1 MKKLKVNTFIRF
13 MKLLGKRCPL
23 YIISIL
29 LMTIGSSAFAVISSL
44 LLKQIFEIAQSGQVD
59 RLPTILLTNFF
70 AGLISISIFGIFM
83 ALYNIE
89 AKRGFANTQ
98 KIVLGKIMKLPIP
111 YYENHHSGDIISK
124 LLYDA
129 QMASQMYTSRLRRVV
144 APIISVIVYLI
155 PMFILCTQVTLC
167 LLVVNVLSLIINS
180 LFIKPMKKA
189 GKEASK
195 NNSFM
200 VERLSNL
207 IQGIE
212 IIKIFDKHSIEVNNY
227 KSANKEYTKVQKNKA
242 NLSALLNS
250 MNTGFDLL
258 SSLAFLAIGMI
269 FVEHGVTTIGSL
281 AAIYAMYG
289 AFSFRFLQ
297 IGRYFPELMNNIV
310 YAERLFEF
318 LDVAEDDNF
327 FNKGLKSDI
336 AEDIKDRDKQY
347 IKEEFKL
354 NESTKECISIENI
367 SFGYNTERNI
377 FDNFSMKVEKGKCV
391 ALVGKSGRGK
401 STLAKLL
408 LGFYPICE
416 GNIYFFGKS
425 FSELGKNKIIDMIA
439 YVPQEPYLFNV
450 SIKEN
455 IRYGKLDA
463 TDEEINEAA
472 KKANAHE
479 FILNQVDGYDTVVGE
494 RGKMLSGGERQR
506 IAIARAIIK
515 EAPILLLDEATSALD
530 NSSEELVQDALN
542 KLMKNRTT
550 IMIAH
555 RSTTIA
561 MADEIISI

>member
-1 MKKLKVNTFIRF
+1 MKRVKVNTFIRF
-13 MKLLGKRCPL
+13 MKLLGKRWPV

-44 LLKQIFEIAQSGQVD
+44 LLKQIFEIAQSGQID
-59 RLPTILLTNFF
+59 RLPAIILANFL
-70 AGLISISIFGIFM
+70 AGLISISIFGVFM

-98 KIVLGKIMKLPIP
+98 KMVLEKIMKLPMD

-155 PMFILCTQVTLC
+155 PMFILCAQVTLC
-167 LLVVNVLSLIINS
+167 LIAVNILSLLVNS
-180 LFIKPMKKA
+180 LLIKPMKKA

-195 NNSFM
+195 KNSFM

-212 IIKIFDKHSIEVNNY
+212 MIKIFDEHSSQVRSY
-227 KSANKEYTKVQKNKA
+227 KNANREYTSVQKKKA
-242 NLSALLNS
+242 KLSALLNS

-269 FVEHGVTTIGSL
+269 FVENGVTTIGSL

-310 YAERLFEF
+310 YAERVFEF
-318 LDVAEDDNF
+318 LDVTEDEDL
-327 FNKGLKSDI
+327 FNKNLKSDI
-336 AEDIKDRDKQY
+336 TEDVKFDASK
-347 IKEEFKL
+347 
-354 NESTKECISIENI
+354 KECISIENL
-367 SFGYNTERNI
+367 SFGYNSERNI
-377 FDNFSMKVEKGKCV
+377 FNNFSMKVEKGNCV
-391 ALVGKSGRGK
+391 ALIGKSGRGK

-408 LGFYPICE
+408 LGFYPISE
-416 GNIYFFGKS
+416 GNISFFGKS
-425 FSELGKNKIIDMIA
+425 FSELGKNKVLDMIA
-439 YVPQEPYLFNV
+439 YVPQEAYLFNV

-455 IRYGKLDA
+455 IRYGKLDS
-463 TDEEINEAA
+463 TDEEIYEAA

-479 FILNQVDGYDTVVGE
+479 FILNQADGYDTVVGE

-515 EAPILLLDEATSALD
+515 ESPILLLDEATSALD
-530 NSSEELVQDALN
+530 NSSEELVQGALN
-542 KLMKNRTT
+542 RLMKNRTT

-555 RSTTIA
+555 RTTTIA
-561 MADEIISI
+561 MADKIITI

>member
-1 MKKLKVNTFIRF
+1 MKVNTFIRF

-44 LLKQIFEIAQSGQVD
+44 LLKQIFEIAQSGQTE
-59 RLPTILLTNFF
+59 RLPRIVLTNFL
-70 AGLISISIFGIFM
+70 AGLISISIFGVFM

-98 KIVLGKIMKLPIP
+98 KLVLEKIMKLPMS

-124 LLYDA
+124 LLYDS
-129 QMASQMYTSRLRRVV
+129 QMASQMYTSRFRRVA
-144 APIISVIVYLI
+144 APIISVIVFLI

-167 LLVVNVLSLIINS
+167 LLGVNIVSLLVNS
-180 LFIKPMKKA
+180 IFIKPMKKV

-195 NNSFM
+195 KNSFM

-212 IIKIFDKHSIEVNNY
+212 IIKIFDNHSSEVSNY
-227 KSANKEYTKVQKNKA
+227 KNANQDYTNVQKNKSK
-242 NLSALLNS
+242 LSALLNS
-250 MNTGFDLL
+250 INTGFDLL
-258 SSLAFLAIGMI
+258 SSLAFLAVGII
-269 FVEHGVTTIGSL
+269 FVENGVTTIGSV

-289 AFSFRFLQ
+289 AFSSRFLQ

-310 YAERLFEF
+310 YAERIFEF
-318 LDVAEDDNF
+318 LDVTEDEEL
-327 FNKGLKSDI
+327 FNKALKADAAEGI
-336 AEDIKDRDKQY
+336 AESFKV
-347 IKEEFKL
+347 KE
-354 NESTKECISIENI
+354 SIEACIAIKNM
-367 SFGYNTERNI
+367 SFGYDEERII
-377 FDNFSMKVEKGKCV
+377 FDNFSMNVEKGKCI

-408 LGFYPICE
+408 LGFYPINE

-425 FSELGKNKIIDMIA
+425 FADLGKNKILDMIA

-463 TDEEINEAA
+463 TDEEIFEAA
-472 KKANAHE
+472 KKANSHK
-479 FILNQVDGYDTVVGE
+479 FILNQADGYDTVVGE
-494 RGKMLSGGERQR
+494 RGKILSGGERQR

-515 EAPILLLDEATSALD
+515 DAPILLLDEATSALD

-542 KLMKNRTT
+542 TLMKNRTT

-555 RSTTIA
+555 RTTTIA
-561 MADEIISI
+561 MADEIVAI